1 MTKAAK
7 RKTRSA
13 KPAKRAQPAKRGK
26 TRLNKVRVKV
36 RSVKSGRDRRSAED
50 RLKEL
55 KQRLLDISDLGAV
68 GSVLGWD
75 EATYMPTGGAAAR
88 GRQSAAVSR
97 MRHEKSIDPAL
108 GRLIDGLVPLAESLP
123 PDSDDAALIR
133 VARRDFQKAIKVPAE
148 WVERSNRHGSASYD
162 AWTRAR
168 PANDFATMRP
178 YLEKTLALSREYAG
192 FFAPHDRIA
201 DPLIDDADEGMTTA
215 LIEKLFGELRREL
228 VPIVRAITDASVAD
242 DRCLHGA
249 FGETEQLAFS
259 LDVAK
264 RLGYDLDRGRL
275 DKTLH
280 PFCTRFGAGDV
291 RITTRVRADDLGDA
305 LFSTVHEAGHAMY
318 EQGVSAALDG
328 TPLGSGVSA
337 GVHESQSRLWENV
350 VGRSRGFW
358 EHYFPALQRL
368 YPDQVAD
375 VPLDTFYRAINK
387 VERSLIRTD
396 ADEVTYN
403 LHVMLRFDLELDL
416 LEGRLAVKDLPDA
429 WRARMKADLGIAPDD
444 DRDGCLQDVHWYYGG
459 LGGGFQGYTIG
470 NILSA
475 QFFAAA
481 VKAQPG
487 IPSEIA
493 VGEFRTLH
501 GWLTDNIYRHGSK
514 FTPNDL
520 VARATGEP
528 MTMRPYIAYL
538 RNKYGALYSL
548 PAAA

>member
-1 MTKAAK
+1 MKKTARAKKRPAKPVRKARKAKPTVRAAKARRATKAKA
-7 RKTRSA
+7 
-13 KPAKRAQPAKRGK
+13 P
-26 TRLNKVRVKV
+26 NK
-36 RSVKSGRDRRSAED
+36 DRRSPED
-50 RLKEL
+50 KLKEL
-55 KQRLLDISDLGAV
+55 KQRLLEISDLGAV

-75 EATYMPTGGAAAR
+75 EATYMPKGGAAAR

-97 MRHEKSIDPAL
+97 MRHERSIDPAL
-108 GRLIDGLVPLAESLP
+108 GKLIDALKPYAQGLP

-133 VARRDFQKAIKVPAE
+133 VARRDYEKAIKVPAD
-148 WVERSNRHGSASYD
+148 WVERANRHGSASYD

-178 YLEKTLALSREYAG
+178 YLEKTLELSREYAG
-192 FFAPHDRIA
+192 FFKPYDRIA
-201 DPLIDDADEGMTTA
+201 DPLIDDADHGMTTA
-215 LIEKLFGELRREL
+215 LIQKLFAELRREL
-228 VPIVRAITDASVAD
+228 VPIVRAIADEPVAD
-242 DRCLHGA
+242 DRCLRGA
-249 FGETEQLAFS
+249 FGEPVQLAFS
-259 LDVAK
+259 LDVAS
-264 RLGYDLDRGRL
+264 RLGYDLNRGRL
-275 DKTLH
+275 DKTHH

-291 RITTRVRADDLGDA
+291 RITTRVREDDLGDA

-350 VGRSRGFW
+350 VGRGRAFW
-358 EHYFPALQRL
+358 EHFFPALQRL
-368 YPDQVAD
+368 FPEQFQGVA
-375 VPLDTFYRAINK
+375 LDTFYRAINK

-403 LHVMLRFDLELDL
+403 LHVMMRFDLELDL
-416 LEGRLAVKDLPDA
+416 LEGRLAVKDIPDA
-429 WRARMKADLGIAPDD
+429 WRARMQADLGLAPAD

-459 LGGGFQGYTIG
+459 IGGGFQGYTIG

-475 QFFAAA
+475 QFYAAA
-481 VKAQPG
+481 VKAHPG

-493 VGEFRTLH
+493 AGEFKALH
-501 GWLTDNIYRHGSK
+501 GWLTKNLYRHGSK

-520 VARATGEP
+520 IKRATGEP
-528 MTMRPYIAYL
+528 MTMRPYLAYL
-538 RNKYGALYSL
+538 RNKYGELYSL